1 MVPIRGILRKIFY
14 GKNGRVSIPKT
25 VTAALTLP
33 PLLFVL
39 TAFAFSLTDIRID
52 GHSPS
57 WIVLDR
63 NYRFIAEI
71 ESPQGEIGY
80 WPMPDKLPQTLV
92 TAVLAAED
100 RRFYKHFGVD
110 AKSAG
115 RAFVNNYIKRRGF
128 SGASTIAMQTARMQ
142 RGGRG
147 GLFSKVRDSFAAVWL
162 TLFYGREKV
171 LRQYLSI
178 SPYGNRIAGAS
189 CASRRYF
196 RKPVQDLSLA
206 ESALL
211 VSIPRAPG
219 RMNLFNGA
227 GFAAARS
234 RAQFVLGR
242 CAKYGWIDSTEHR
255 QSTAELKEFAVP
267 PKDIRDEASIHVA
280 LRYTKMLHGAVRAER
295 VNGGGINDN
304 AVNGKNGKRANN
316 KNRRGVDD
324 INDGPDAADDA
335 YIGDSVVSHGLVV
348 SSIDID
354 LQRHVQRELADY
366 LRMIKFRDAENGAVI
381 VLDKNTRQVLAYVGS
396 SGYFSSKAGMHD
408 FAAVKRSTGS
418 LMKPFIF
425 ALGMEELGYTAATVL
440 KDINNDFGEGAR
452 SFIPVNSDRQYQ
464 GPILYKYALAN
475 SRNIPAVQLL
485 KELGVNKVYGR
496 LGALKLADND
506 GRGGYYGLGLSV
518 GGLYCGL
525 TSVARAYLTFGNDG
539 KFGELVWL
547 RDETDGSG
555 RPDLRKQTL
564 TPQSARMIQRFLSDP
579 QARLPTFPRDGNFE
593 YPFAVAVKTGTSEGF
608 RDAWCVAWSGRYLVA
623 AWMGNADNRSTKR
636 MTGYDGAAPLV
647 KKILLYLHP
656 NERDGL
662 YEGGFPVPDGWLP
675 FSICRLTGLLAD
687 ENTPYVTSDYF
698 APGTEPAEASTVQR
712 LLPVDRRNGLLASAR
727 CPKRYMEYRQF
738 LSLPP
743 EYEPWGRAYGLPI
756 APRLHSPLCP
766 GVESLPAEYA
776 LEITWP
782 RSGARFF
789 IDPEAPADRSFIP
802 VNCLAE
808 PEAPSLLW
816 FVNGEERAV
825 TNPPHSLRLPFKSGK
840 YAVQAAVAGTPVR
853 SRVVRFEV
861 Y

>member
-1 MVPIRGILRKIFY
+1 MRVSTNMAKIRGILRRMSY
-14 GKNGRVSIPKT
+14 GKDGRVSIPKA
-25 VTAALTLP
+25 VIIALAAP

-39 TAFAFSLTDIRID
+39 TAFVFSLTDIRIAE
-52 GHSPS
+52 HNPS
-57 WIVLDR
+57 WIILDR

-80 WPMPDKLPQTLV
+80 WPAPDALPQTLV

-100 RRFYKHFGVD
+100 RRFRKHIGVD
-110 AKSAG
+110 LKSVG
-115 RAFVNNYIKRRGF
+115 RAFVNNYIKRKGF
-128 SGASTIAMQTARMQ
+128 SGASTIAMQTARLQ
-142 RGGRG
+142 RGGRS

-162 TLFYGREKV
+162 TLFYGRERV
-171 LRQYLSI
+171 LRQYVSI
-178 SPYGNRIAGAS
+178 SPYGNRIAGAP

-219 RMNLFNGA
+219 RMNLFTSD

-234 RAQFVLGR
+234 RAAFIIGR
-242 CAKYGWIDSTEHR
+242 CAKYGWIDSTEYR
-255 QSTAELKEFAVP
+255 QSTAELKAFVVP

-280 LRYTKMLHGAVRAER
+280 LRYTKMLHGMIGG
-295 VNGGGINDN
+295 NGNSINSRNINNNNVKRSINGIDI
-304 AVNGKNGKRANN
+304 
-316 KNRRGVDD
+316 DD
-324 INDGPDAADDA
+324 LDLTDT
-335 YIGDSVVSHGLVV
+335 GDSVVSHGLVV

-354 LQRHVQRELADY
+354 LQRHVQRELANHLDH
-366 LRMIKFRDAENGAVI
+366 IKTHDVENGAVI

-396 SGYFSSKAGMHD
+396 GGYFSFDNGMLD
-408 FAAVKRSTGS
+408 YAAIKRSTGS

-425 ALGMEELGYTAATVL
+425 AMGMEDLGYTAATVL
-440 KDINNDFGEGAR
+440 KDINYDFGEGTR

-485 KELGVNKVYGR
+485 KELGINNVYER
-496 LGALKLADND
+496 LGALRLAEED
-506 GRGGYYGLGLSV
+506 GRWDYYGLGLSI

-525 TSVARAYLTFGNDG
+525 TSIARAYLTLGNDG
-539 KFGELVWL
+539 KFGELAWF
-547 RDETDGSG
+547 RDKTD
-555 RPDLRKQTL
+555 LQRKQVF
-564 TPQSARMIQRFLSDP
+564 TPQSARMIQRFLADP
-579 QARLPTFPRDGNFE
+579 QARLPTFPREGNFE

-608 RDAWCVAWSGRYLVA
+608 RDAWCVAWSNRYLVA
-623 AWMGNADNRSTKR
+623 AWAGNADNRSMKHV
-636 MTGYDGAAPLV
+636 TGYTGAAPLV
-647 KKILLYLHP
+647 KKIMLHLHP

-662 YEGGFPVPDGWLP
+662 YEGGFPVPDGWTP
-675 FSICRLTGLLAD
+675 FAICRLTGMLAN

-698 APGTEPAEASTVQR
+698 ASGTEPMEASTVLR
-712 LLPVDRRNGLLASAR
+712 VLPVDKRNGLLANQR
-727 CPKRYMEYRQF
+727 CPKRYVEHRQF
-738 LSLPP
+738 LSLSP
-743 EYEPWGRAYGLPI
+743 EYEQWGRAYGLPI

-766 GVESLPAEYA
+766 GSESLPTDYT

-789 IDPEAPADRSFIP
+789 VDPESPPDQVFLP
-802 VNCLAE
+802 VNCVAE
-808 PEAPSLLW
+808 PEARSLLW
-816 FVNGEERAV
+816 FVNGEEHSV
-825 TNPPHSLRLPFKSGK
+825 TNPPHTLRLPLKNGK

>member
-1 MVPIRGILRKIFY
+1 MAPIRGISRKLFL
-14 GKNGRVSIPKT
+14 GRNGRVSIPKA
-25 VTAALTLP
+25 VIIALTAP

-39 TAFAFSLTDIRID
+39 TAFAFSLTDIRMD
-52 GHSPS
+52 KHSPS

-80 WPMPDKLPQTLV
+80 WPMPDALPRTLV

-100 RRFYKHFGVD
+100 RRFNKHFGVD
-110 AKSAG
+110 IKSVW
-115 RAFVNNYIKRRGF
+115 RAFVNNYIKKRGF
-128 SGASTIAMQTARMQ
+128 SGASTIAMQTARLQ
-142 RGGRG
+142 RGGRSNI
-147 GLFSKVRDSFAAVWL
+147 FSKVRDSFTAVWL
-162 TLFYGREKV
+162 TLFYGRERV

-219 RMNLFNGA
+219 RMNLFNKT

-234 RAQFVLGR
+234 RALFVLGR
-242 CAKYGWIDSTEHR
+242 CAKYGWIDSTEYR
-255 QSTAELKEFAVP
+255 QSAAELKEFAVP
-267 PKDIRDEASIHVA
+267 PKDIRDEASIHIA
-280 LRYTKMLHGAVRAER
+280 LRYTKMLHSAIKAK
-295 VNGGGINDN
+295 GINN
-304 AVNGKNGKRANN
+304 NINSRNVNGKNINRGDVNN
-316 KNRRGVDD
+316 IN
-324 INDGPDAADDA
+324 NDGSDTMDDA

-366 LRMIKFRDAENGAVI
+366 LKMIKFRDAENGAVI
-381 VLDKNTRQVLAYVGS
+381 VLDKNTRQVLACIGS
-396 SGYFSSKAGMHD
+396 GGYFSSKAGMHD

-440 KDINNDFGEGAR
+440 KDINNDFGEGGR

-496 LGALKLADND
+496 LGALKLAEND
-506 GRGGYYGLGLSV
+506 GRGDYYGLGLSV

-539 KFGELVWL
+539 NFGELVWL
-547 RDETDGSG
+547 RDETNLNKQ
-555 RPDLRKQTL
+555 PDQRKQLL

-608 RDAWCVAWSGRYLVA
+608 RDAWCVAWSNRYLVA
-623 AWMGNADNRSTKR
+623 AWMGNADNRPTKR
-636 MTGYDGAAPLV
+636 MTGYDGASPLV
-647 KKILLYLHP
+647 KKILLRLHP

-675 FSICRLTGLLAD
+675 FSICRLTGLLAG

-698 APGTEPAEASTVQR
+698 APGTEPTEASTVLR
-712 LLPVDRRNGLLASAR
+712 LLPVDRRNGLLANQR
-727 CPKRYMEYRQF
+727 CPKQYREYRQF
-738 LSLPP
+738 LFLPP

-756 APRLHSPLCP
+756 APRLQSPLCP
-766 GVESLPAEYA
+766 GGESLPAEYA

-789 IDPEAPADRSFIP
+789 TDPEAPPDQSFIP
-802 VNCLAE
+802 VNCLAD
-808 PEAPSLLW
+808 PEAPSILW
-816 FVNGEERAV
+816 FVNGEEHAV